1 MRQVPS
7 EVMVMVVLYVRGN
20 RVGTVE
26 QDPQLLARLIES
38 GEPVEFRT
46 DTGRNL
52 GKVVLDSGRVEPI
65 CPWEP
70 DLTEEEIERQI
81 QEPGG
86 MTLAEFW
93 RQMGVK

>member
-1 MRQVPS
+1 
-7 EVMVMVVLYVRGN
+7 MVVLYVRGA

-46 DTGRNL
+46 DTGRSL
-52 GKVVLDSGRVEPI
+52 GKLVHEVDRPAEPI

-70 DLTEEEIERQI
+70 DLTREEIDRRIKE
-81 QEPGG
+81 GG
-86 MTLAEFW
+86 TSLAEFW
-93 RQMGVK
+93 RRVGAK

>member
-1 MRQVPS
+1 
-7 EVMVMVVLYVRGN
+7 MVVLYVRGA

-26 QDPQLLARLIES
+26 QDAQLLARLIES

-52 GKVVLDSGRVEPI
+52 GKVVHEANGAEPP

-70 DLTEEEIERQI
+70 DLTREEVDRRVRESKRSSLGDILKRL
-81 QEPGG
+81 G
-86 MTLAEFW
+86 AE
-93 RQMGVK
+93 

>member
-1 MRQVPS
+1 
-7 EVMVMVVLYVRGN
+7 MVLLYVRGA

-46 DTGRNL
+46 DTGKNL
-52 GKVVLDSGRVEPI
+52 AKVVHEPDRAEPL

-70 DLTEEEIERQI
+70 DLTREEVERRC
-81 QEPGG
+81 QEPG
-86 MTLAEFW
+86 TSLDEFW
-93 RQMGVK
+93 RKMGAR

>member
-1 MRQVPS
+1 
-7 EVMVMVVLYVRGN
+7 MVVLYVRGN

-46 DTGRNL
+46 DTGKNL
-52 GKVVLDSGRVEPI
+52 GMVVRDGGRAGPI

-70 DLTEEEIERQI
+70 DLTREEIDRRCRESKRSSLSDI
-81 QEPGG
+81 LKRLG
-86 MTLAEFW
+86 AE
-93 RQMGVK
+93 